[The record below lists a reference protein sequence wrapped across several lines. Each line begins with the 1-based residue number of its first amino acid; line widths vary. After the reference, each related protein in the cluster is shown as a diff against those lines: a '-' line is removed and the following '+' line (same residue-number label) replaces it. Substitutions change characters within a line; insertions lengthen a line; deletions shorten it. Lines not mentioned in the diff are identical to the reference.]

1 MIMVVL
7 LAFAAEAK
15 VVTGTPFADNM
26 VLQRGRAVPV
36 WGKAGPGEEVFNKN
50 FNKSVYFLLC
60 EIECFRICNHIY
72 PPPSINQQIIYLT

>member
-1 MIMVVL
+1 MKINIMIMAVL

-36 WGKAGPGEEVFNKN
+36 WGKADPGEEVTVSFAGIGFSMPMN
-50 FNKSVYFLLC
+50 F
-60 EIECFRICNHIY
+60 RT
-72 PPPSINQQIIYLT
+72 PPDFVAFAERVRVSEL